1 MTHEWNRSFL
11 ITAIFGL
18 GAISAVS
25 AHAKDKTPAYR
36 ATAIEPV
43 SDTIIVRETV
53 WRCTVGECRAKKSS
67 SSARHVCVRL
77 VREVGKLEKF
87 SFRETSFDADKL
99 AQCNRKVR

>member
-43 SDTIIVRETV
+43 SDTIIARETV
-53 WRCTVGECRAKKSS
+53 WRCTDGECRAKKSS

-99 AQCNRKVR
+99 AQCNRKAR